1 MGVRYQEGV
10 VRGRVEAVCGDMASV
25 FLCDWG
31 VSVQRHFLELLRIPD
46 TLTLSQPRSELAQRL
61 RLGEEGKVSTG
72 TLLQELV
79 TECRRGTLSSRD
91 SHRRTVRHSI
101 SAVLSTVCA
110 SAAAK

>member
-46 TLTLSQPRSELAQRL
+46 TLSQPRSELAQRL

-79 TECRRGTLSSRD
+79 TECRRGTLSHPEIHTD
-91 SHRRTVRHSI
+91 GQFVTQ
-101 SAVLSTVCA
+101 
-110 SAAAK
+110 